1 MAPFSVINVH
11 VLENL
16 GPFGGCTGEGC
27 LFKIGL
33 FYAEISFVGDREP
46 CQTLDRCRPVSASVG
61 IKWTS
66 KELESFQSAEEA
78 YLLDKRTYIEINP
91 LSASDDTVPS

>member
-1 MAPFSVINVH
+1 MGPFSVINIH

-16 GPFGGCTGEGC
+16 GPFGWCTGEGC
-27 LFKIGL
+27 LFEIGL

-61 IKWTS
+61 IEWTS
-66 KELESFQSAEEA
+66 KELESLQSAGQV
-78 YLLDKRTYIEINP
+78 YLLEKRTLIEINS
-91 LSASDDTVPS
+91 LSTFV